1 MKLIIITSPA
11 PVAGEISILSKLFS
25 LGVHRIHLRRPTWSK
40 KQTREFLS
48 QLPKECLPNIV
59 LHDHHE
65 LVHEFNLGGI
75 HLNSR
80 NPLVLNGYTGAI
92 SRSCHTFQEVIQYKE
107 QVDYLFLSPI
117 FDSISKVGV
126 QSAFTDS
133 ELSTASN
140 QGILDEKVFALGGVT
155 PSRAHQLNEWSFGGA
170 VVLGDFW
177 SKVLSN
183 SWREYLQH
191 WQEILTTLT

>member
-11 PVAGEISILSKLFS
+11 PVAGEISILSELCS
-25 LGVHRIHLRRPTWSK
+25 LGVYRIHLRRPTWSLS
-40 KQTREFLS
+40 QTKEFLS
-48 QLPKECLPNIV
+48 QLPEECLRSIV

-65 LVHEFNLGGI
+65 LVHKFNLGGI

-80 NPLVLNGYTGAI
+80 NPSALNGYTGAI

-133 ELSTASN
+133 ELSSASN
-140 QGILDEKVFALGGVT
+140 QGIIDQKVFALGGVT
-155 PSRAHQLNEWSFGGA
+155 PSRVHQLNEWSFGGA
-170 VVLGDFW
+170 AVLGDFW
-177 SKVLSN
+177 SKVPSN
-183 SWREYLQH
+183 SWREYLQY
-191 WQEILTTLT
+191 WQEILATLT